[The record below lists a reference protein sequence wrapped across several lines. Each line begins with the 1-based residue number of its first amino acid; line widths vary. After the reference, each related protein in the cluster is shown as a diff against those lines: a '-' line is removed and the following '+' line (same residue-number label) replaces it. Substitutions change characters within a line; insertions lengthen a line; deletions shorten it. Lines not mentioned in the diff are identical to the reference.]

1 MQCTS
6 LQLMMTNIVCT
17 VNATTAESFISVA
30 GHNSNT
36 DKNVDDKT
44 ESQVRDDTFNVTL
57 ALTTT
62 PGALLL
68 MFIFI

>member
-1 MQCTS
+1 
-6 LQLMMTNIVCT
+6 MMTNIVCT
-17 VNATTAESFISVA
+17 VNVTTAESFISVA

-57 ALTTT
+57 TTT

>member
-1 MQCTS
+1 
-6 LQLMMTNIVCT
+6 MMTNIVCT

-44 ESQVRDDTFNVTL
+44 ESQVRDDTFNVTFNVAL
-57 ALTTT
+57 TLTTT

-68 MFIFI
+68 FIFI

>member
-1 MQCTS
+1 
-6 LQLMMTNIVCT
+6 MMTNIVCT

-44 ESQVRDDTFNVTL
+44 ESQVRDDTFNVTFNVTL
-57 ALTTT
+57 TLTTT

-68 MFIFI
+68 FIFI